1 MVYAYPDKESF
12 PNCEL
17 SSVENLT
24 VIRNTSIFKLMFRS
38 LAFAP
43 HAPPSATTGLFS
55 VLDLLL
61 NPKHSNLNINVEQ
74 LMSIEI
80 LNILMWLLK
89 VSIIVWL
96 YSFRNLNQGLICF
109 FFWSVGGRGVFFSF
123 WGNFM

>member
-1 MVYAYPDKESF
+1 MVYPYPDKEIF

-43 HAPPSATTGLFS
+43 QAPPSVTTGLFS

-89 VSIIVWL
+89 VSITVWL
-96 YSFRNLNQGLICF
+96 YSFENLNNQGLIFCVCV
-109 FFWSVGGRGVFFSF
+109 WGRYFSY
-123 WGNFM
+123 GENFM